1 MLKGEAVGA
10 ARHRPDIDPTHEW
23 VHWLLGVALVAK
35 GDRGAALIEMQRVSV
50 VDGRQLGLALI

>member
-1 MLKGEAVGA
+1 
-10 ARHRPDIDPTHEW
+10 
-23 VHWLLGVALVAK
+23 LVAK